1 MGNVSRVSPYAR
13 CNDANMP
20 PTTRRTGIGWRTQP
34 KRTPLPRLFS
44 LVIAALAV
52 SGLTGIGPAMAAG
65 VLPVK
70 EGPASQ
76 VKLPKGAS
84 ANWWQRV
91 QRGLAE
97 AEYNPSRNKQGLQAP
112 NRAHNLR
119 TYFGPDGIKLRDR
132 TADRALVGLSLNA
145 MGRGAALSP
154 IKAGEV
160 AQSGK
165 RVEIRRPGIVEW
177 YKNSS
182 KGLEQGFTLENRAQG
197 KGKLVLEL
205 AVEHARARL
214 IGNSIEL
221 ATNTGRRLRYGK
233 LKVEDANG
241 KILVSHLE
249 APTPNRLRLVVDDAN
264 AAYPVVIDP
273 LVTGEP
279 DAFLESNQLFSS
291 GIHPPGFGRSVAGAG
306 DVNGDGFAD
315 IIVGAWGWDGGGSE
329 EGAAFVFLGSLDGI
343 VGTDPDTAFASI
355 ESNNA
360 AARLGWSVAGAGD
373 VNGDGFDDIVVGAP
387 RSARAVDFPGFGLG
401 TVRGEAFV
409 YLGGATEMQGTA
421 DPSLANARILANE
434 FVGLKI
440 VFILFPIIPL
450 KMHIL

>member
-76 VKLPKGAS
+76 VILPKGAS
-84 ANWWQRV
+84 ANWWQCV

-315 IIVGAWGWDGGGSE
+315 IISRGA
-329 EGAAFVFLGSLDGI
+329 LR
-343 VGTDPDTAFASI
+343 
-355 ESNNA
+355 
-360 AARLGWSVAGAGD
+360 AAR
-373 VNGDGFDDIVVGAP
+373 
-387 RSARAVDFPGFGLG
+387 
-401 TVRGEAFV
+401 
-409 YLGGATEMQGTA
+409 GG
-421 DPSLANARILANE
+421 
-434 FVGLKI
+434 
-440 VFILFPIIPL
+440 
-450 KMHIL
+450 